1 MFQQWRSQ
9 DAAKLASAIL
19 VILVSGL
26 AGQFAAQGM
35 NAVQW
40 LGAVLAVL
48 GSVTLPS
55 TARIAPSHWM
65 AFMPW
70 AANWPARPLTR
81 MTRMAE
87 ASLAMSCDRSR
98 WNMPPPARSEGG
110 K

>member
-48 GSVTLPS
+48 GSVTL
-55 TARIAPSHWM
+55 AVIVRV
-65 AFMPW
+65 
-70 AANWPARPLTR
+70 WPA
-81 MTRMAE
+81 
-87 ASLAMSCDRSR
+87 
-98 WNMPPPARSEGG
+98 PAPNPNSGD
-110 K
+110 

>member
-48 GSVTLPS
+48 GSVTLAVILRVWP
-55 TARIAPSHWM
+55 APAPS
-65 AFMPW
+65 
-70 AANWPARPLTR
+70 
-81 MTRMAE
+81 
-87 ASLAMSCDRSR
+87 
-98 WNMPPPARSEGG
+98 RSE
-110 K
+110 